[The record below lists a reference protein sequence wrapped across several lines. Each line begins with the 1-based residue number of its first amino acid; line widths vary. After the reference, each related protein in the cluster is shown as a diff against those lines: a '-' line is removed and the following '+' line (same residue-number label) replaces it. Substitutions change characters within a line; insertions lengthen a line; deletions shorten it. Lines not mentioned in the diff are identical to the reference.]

1 MYGIYRNEGELI
13 AFQYHNDMV
22 SSGWLEV
29 KVEFGRTGKDIHAS
43 SPTEGSI
50 VGICRH
56 GTGAS
61 GTIFSCKDI
70 TCKPSVRSEVEKQV
84 KDYMS
89 CCGIDMR
96 SVLKE
101 THSFKIGCG
110 TPGSGNPEYILAF
123 EGIPDKGEVRYSIM
137 TCNQQVL
144 TSGLWHKDIKRR
156 GDLASAAIMILEKYL
171 TVNQQRANI
180 MRMYYETHGR

>member
-1 MYGIYRNEGELI
+1 MYTIYRNEGELI
-13 AFQYHNDMV
+13 AFQYCNDMV
-22 SSGWLEV
+22 SCGCFEV
-29 KVEFGRTGKDIHAS
+29 KVEFGPTGMDIKES
-43 SPTEGSI
+43 KPTKCGI

-123 EGIPDKGEVRYSIM
+123 EGIPDKGEVRYSM
-137 TCNQQVL
+137 MSCNQQAL
-144 TSGLWHKDIKRR
+144 TAGALKVDIKRR
-156 GDLASAAIMILEKYL
+156 GDLVKSAINIIEKYL
-171 TVNQQRANI
+171 ASLYR
-180 MRMYYETHGR
+180 